1 MPVPHPDLPVIL
13 ATLTPREREIVAYVA
28 AGEPNKVIAI
38 DLAISLRTVEAHR
51 ARIFAKLGV
60 RNAMQLACRLCAYA
74 RQGLSPVAGC
84 GAPGEGQAPAGP
96 AASAASAEP
105 ARTGAD
111 YALAATPIDVIISD
125 CSASLINK
133 GFWSK

>member
-96 AASAASAEP
+96 AASAEP
-105 ARTGAD
+105 ARTGAG
-111 YALAATPIDVIISD
+111 YAVAAVPIDVIISD
-125 CSASLINK
+125 CSANLINK
-133 GFWSK
+133 GFWGK

>member
-28 AGEPNKVIAI
+28 AGQPNKVIAI

-96 AASAASAEP
+96 AAEP

-111 YALAATPIDVIISD
+111 YAVAATPIDVIISD
-125 CSASLINK
+125 CSASLIKK

>member
-13 ATLTPREREIVAYVA
+13 ASLTPREREIVAYVA
-28 AGEPNKVIAI
+28 AGQPNKVIAI

-96 AASAASAEP
+96 AAEP

-111 YALAATPIDVIISD
+111 YAVAATPIDVIISD
-125 CSASLINK
+125 CLASLINK

>member
-28 AGEPNKVIAI
+28 AGQPNKVIAI

-96 AASAASAEP
+96 AAEP

-111 YALAATPIDVIISD
+111 YAVAATPIDVIISD
-125 CSASLINK
+125 CLASLINK

>member
-1 MPVPHPDLPVIL
+1 MPVPHPGLPVIL

-28 AGEPNKVIAI
+28 AGQPNKVIAI

-96 AASAASAEP
+96 AAEP

-111 YALAATPIDVIISD
+111 YAVAATPIDVIISD

>member
-28 AGEPNKVIAI
+28 AGQPNKVIAI

-84 GAPGEGQAPAGP
+84 GAPGEGQAPA
-96 AASAASAEP
+96 EP
-105 ARTGAD
+105 ARTGAG
-111 YALAATPIDVIISD
+111 YAVAATPIDVIISD
-125 CSASLINK
+125 CSANLINK

>member
-1 MPVPHPDLPVIL
+1 MPVPHPNLPVIL

-74 RQGLSPVAGC
+74 RLGLSPVAGC
-84 GAPGEGQAPAGP
+84 GAPGGGEAPPALASAGKPAPAG
-96 AASAASAEP
+96 A
-105 ARTGAD
+105 G
-111 YALAATPIDVIISD
+111 YAVAATPIDVIIAD
-125 CSASLINK
+125 CSTNLINK

>member
-28 AGEPNKVIAI
+28 AGQPNKVIAI

-60 RNAMQLACRLCAYA
+60 RNAMQPACRLCAYA

-96 AASAASAEP
+96 AAEP

-111 YALAATPIDVIISD
+111 YAVAATPIDVIISD

>member
-60 RNAMQLACRLCAYA
+60 RNAMQLACRLCACA

-84 GAPGEGQAPAGP
+84 GAPVGQAPAGL
-96 AASAASAEP
+96 ASSAEP

-111 YALAATPIDVIISD
+111 YALAATPIDVIIAD
-125 CSASLINK
+125 CSTNLINK
-133 GFWSK
+133 GFWGK

>member
-13 ATLTPREREIVAYVA
+13 ASLTPREREIVAYVA
-28 AGEPNKVIAI
+28 AGQPNKVIAI

-84 GAPGEGQAPAGP
+84 GAPGEGQTPAGP
-96 AASAASAEP
+96 AAEP
-105 ARTGAD
+105 APTGAD
-111 YALAATPIDVIISD
+111 YALAATSIDVIISD
-125 CSASLINK
+125 CSANLINK

>member
-28 AGEPNKVIAI
+28 AGQPNKVIAI

-74 RQGLSPVAGC
+74 RQGLSSVAGC

-96 AASAASAEP
+96 AAEP

-111 YALAATPIDVIISD
+111 YAVAATPIDVIISD

>member
-38 DLAISLRTVEAHR
+38 GLAISLRTVEAHR

-96 AASAASAEP
+96 AASAEP
-105 ARTGAD
+105 ARTGAG
-111 YALAATPIDVIISD
+111 YAVAATPIDVIISD
-125 CSASLINK
+125 CSANLINK

>member
-28 AGEPNKVIAI
+28 AGQPNKVIAI

-96 AASAASAEP
+96 AAEP

-111 YALAATPIDVIISD
+111 YAVAATPIDVIISD
-125 CSASLINK
+125 CSAILINK

>member
-51 ARIFAKLGV
+51 ALHHGQQALGV
-60 RNAMQLACRLCAYA
+60 QPRDHLVAAETPAVVQ
-74 RQGLSPVAGC
+74 QGDGAGF
-84 GAPGEGQAPAGP
+84 GGGVQGQQGGHRGLPA
-96 AASAASAEP
+96 S
-105 ARTGAD
+105 
-111 YALAATPIDVIISD
+111 
-125 CSASLINK
+125 
-133 GFWSK
+133 

>member
-28 AGEPNKVIAI
+28 AGQPNKVIAI

-96 AASAASAEP
+96 AAEP

-111 YALAATPIDVIISD
+111 YAVAATPIDVIISD

-133 GFWSK
+133 WFWSK